1 MIRNQPKQAPHRATG
16 QATGREDTEM
26 AQKRIWY
33 AKYIGYCFT
42 DNGREVILED
52 VFYWEDE
59 KGRNQRTGYQ
69 LYYPDIGERILT
81 DLSEMRRIARQTVL
95 PK

>member
-1 MIRNQPKQAPHRATG
+1 MER
-16 QATGREDTEM
+16 
-26 AQKRIWY
+26 KRIWY

-42 DNGREVILED
+42 DNGREVVLED

-59 KGRNQRTGYQ
+59 KGKNKVTGYQ
-69 LYYPDIGERILT
+69 LRYLDNDEVVFT

>member
-1 MIRNQPKQAPHRATG
+1 MDER
-16 QATGREDTEM
+16 
-26 AQKRIWY
+26 KRVWY

-42 DNGREVILED
+42 DNGKEVILED

-59 KGRNQRTGYQ
+59 NGKDKKTGYQ
-69 LYYPDIGERILT
+69 LYYPETNKRVLT
-81 DLSEMRRIARQTVL
+81 DLSEMKRIARQTVL

>member
-1 MIRNQPKQAPHRATG
+1 MER
-16 QATGREDTEM
+16 
-26 AQKRIWY
+26 KRIWY
-33 AKYIGYCFT
+33 SKYIGYSFA
-42 DNGREVILED
+42 DNGKEVILED

-59 KGRNQRTGYQ
+59 KGRNKRTGYQ
-69 LYYPDIGERILT
+69 LYYPKTNERDFT

>member
-1 MIRNQPKQAPHRATG
+1 MER
-16 QATGREDTEM
+16 
-26 AQKRIWY
+26 KRIWY

-42 DNGREVILED
+42 DNGREVVLED

-59 KGRNQRTGYQ
+59 KGKNKCTGYQ
-69 LYYPDIGERILT
+69 LRYLDNDEVVFT